1 MRKSMQRLWRAAA
14 CLCLAAGL
22 GTAFFRWGVAVS
34 LIATIALSMLSW
46 VVLTVISK
54 EDPRTWSVAQMSMA
68 VVWGSS
74 ALAIISG
81 LSALHELAGILLV
94 TLVLTSPGLW
104 PRLRRGWARA
114 RLRGAPPQGTLPP
127 RSRQPDSPP
136 PAIPHQRGPSDARA
150 GDAQPECRVDPA
162 ILDDDALCLAW
173 RTSFVRLQSAGSARE
188 FGRLVELRREI
199 LDELTRRHDA
209 GVARWL
215 ASGARAASNPRRFLD
230 PASIPP
236 GQRP

>member
-1 MRKSMQRLWRAAA
+1 MRTRMERLWRAAA

-22 GTAFFRWGVAVS
+22 GMAFFRWGVAVS
-34 LIATIALSMLSW
+34 LVATVALSMLSW

-68 VVWGSS
+68 VVWGSA

-81 LSALHELAGILLV
+81 LSALHELAAILLV
-94 TLVLTSPGLW
+94 TLLLTAPGLW
-104 PRLRRGWARA
+104 PRLRRAWAWA
-114 RLRGAPPQGTLPP
+114 RLRGQAPVGT
-127 RSRQPDSPP
+127 P
-136 PAIPHQRGPSDARA
+136 PAIPRQRGPSDARA
-150 GDAQPECRVDPA
+150 GDARAAGRVDPA

-173 RTSFVRLQSAGSARE
+173 RSSFVRLQSAGSARE

-230 PASIPP
+230 PASMPP
-236 GQRP
+236 QRP